1 MEILTEVY
9 LFFLLIKKKTKVSRL
24 KYINLTF
31 IEIDVRQQ
39 ISVSFYQKV

>member
-9 LFFLLIKKKTKVSRL
+9 LFFLLIKKKKRKVSRL

-31 IEIDVRQQ
+31 IEIDVRQ
-39 ISVSFYQKV
+39 